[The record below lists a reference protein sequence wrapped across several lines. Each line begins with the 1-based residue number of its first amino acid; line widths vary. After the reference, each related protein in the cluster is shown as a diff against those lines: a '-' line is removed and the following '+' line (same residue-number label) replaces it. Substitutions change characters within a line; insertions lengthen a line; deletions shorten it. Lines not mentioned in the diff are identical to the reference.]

1 MLRSRRGHGHHL
13 DEIEADPSCI
23 PVYGVK
29 KKSPLNNSYCFHVV
43 DGLPSDIM
51 HDLFE
56 GVIPRHLKLL
66 LQYFIG
72 QRGFFTL
79 QMLNEKIKTFDYGV
93 VEISNKP
100 SAITNSPLNSHD
112 DSLKQSGY
120 Y

>member
-1 MLRSRRGHGHHL
+1 M
-13 DEIEADPSCI
+13 
-23 PVYGVK
+23 
-29 KKSPLNNSYCFHVV
+29 KKSPLNNSYYFHVV
-43 DGLPSDIM
+43 DGLSYDIM

-100 SAITNSPLNSHD
+100 SAITNSTLNSHD